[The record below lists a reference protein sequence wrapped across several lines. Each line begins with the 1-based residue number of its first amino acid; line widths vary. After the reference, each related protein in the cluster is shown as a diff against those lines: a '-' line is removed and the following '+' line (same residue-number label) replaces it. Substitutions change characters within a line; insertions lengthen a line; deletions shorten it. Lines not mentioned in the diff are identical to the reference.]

1 MRCQQCGKMIDDTV
15 QQCPVCGTYIER
27 VNYSQEKRIQQDVPV
42 QQFNNGTY
50 QNNESDIPLKGYYSD
65 GQKTIR
71 QQAHSPKTTNYNDYP
86 SFDLQETDA
95 SLHAPAHN
103 GTNRRG
109 KPSLLLIISVIIIML
124 LLALIVVILMK
135 KNNNGSGSDNNASQN
150 AVVSSE
156 TEKTT
161 TTTMATQQTDTISQT
176 TTEQNTTA
184 ATTTTEQITTTTKA
198 PTSETTTIPED
209 ARKYNYVPVDT
220 VLVVKADEVDTLPLR
235 TEPNKSSSKI
245 IKRIPDGTSVHVLGF
260 RDIGSEVWFRI
271 NYDNAL
277 GWCRGG
283 MIQPNNLGVLSDDK
297 FNVPGLE
304 KWKTKFQLQTPN
316 STSNYGTAS
325 FKGTLYF
332 IPDLSSGV
340 QKRFRSKVTVN
351 VTAKQGEWY
360 YVEFYSDG
368 YYSGWVHS
376 SFLSF

>member
-1 MRCQQCGKMIDDTV
+1 MRCQHCGKMIDDTV

-71 QQAHSPKTTNYNDYP
+71 QQAYSPKTNNYNDYP
-86 SFDLQETDA
+86 TFDLQETNA
-95 SLHAPAHN
+95 SLHDPTHN
-103 GTNRRG
+103 RTNRRG
-109 KPSLLLIISVIIIML
+109 KPLPLLIISVIIML
-124 LLALIVVILMK
+124 LLALIVVLLMK

-156 TEKTT
+156 TEKIT
-161 TTTMATQQTDTISQT
+161 TTTMATQQTETISQT
-176 TTEQNTTA
+176 TTEQTTTA
-184 ATTTTEQITTTTKA
+184 TTTTTEQTTTTTKA

-209 ARKYNYVPVDT
+209 ARKNNYVPLDT

-283 MIQPNNLGVLSDDK
+283 MIQPNNLGVLSDDR

-360 YVEFYSDG
+360 YVEFYSDE
-368 YYSGWVHS
+368 YYSGWVYS
-376 SFLSF
+376 SYLSF